1 MSVEGGIGAPDLREA
16 MLEKDAREPV
26 LAREGV
32 WTLPVVLAN
41 RREMGSWEDC
51 LRLREA
57 VRQKV
62 RLENAMECRQGKIS
76 TKRTLESILTEIV
89 QRSKS
94 NKSKRLLLGRRRFYC
109 IWSELNYDF
118 RCGHCGVAERGTEGG
133 NGPLTFVSK
142 NANPVRQP

>member
-76 TKRTLESILTEIV
+76 TKENATITTHRYCTE
-89 QRSKS
+89 KE
-94 NKSKRLLLGRRRFYC
+94 K
-109 IWSELNYDF
+109 
-118 RCGHCGVAERGTEGG
+118 
-133 NGPLTFVSK
+133 
-142 NANPVRQP
+142 